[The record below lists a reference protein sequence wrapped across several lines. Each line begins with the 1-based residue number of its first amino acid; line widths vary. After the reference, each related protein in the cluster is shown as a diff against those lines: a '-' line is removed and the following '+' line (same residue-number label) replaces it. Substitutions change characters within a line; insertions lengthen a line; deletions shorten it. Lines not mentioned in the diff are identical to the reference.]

1 MSWISTG
8 QEITVVARGASPRPE
23 LGPIAPTLDDTQDV
37 PIGNLFGAIRRRK
50 AIVFGTALAV
60 TAVVAL
66 IVFQLKPLYTANAVV
81 AIETEN
87 PTHVEEMQGMASRTG
102 PDLNTVATEL
112 DVLRSPVL
120 AQQVAAKL
128 HLTENPEF
136 VPPSQTL
143 AMRLHTLLRWIG
155 FEPSEARELTEKS
168 DSWFNLGPIDPKPLT
183 DDERLAIATI
193 NLRKKISFENSG
205 KSYAIQIVAETGNA
219 KLSAAIANAFA
230 SSYIDFRRQQKQDA
244 ITRAHTLLNAHLIEL
259 RSKVLDAEHAVE
271 DYRVKHGLTPDRGIN
286 GALTVSGQQLSET
299 NTQLTTASTYT
310 AQKEAELREMQGLV
324 KSGRVRTA
332 PQVSTSPLIQRLT
345 EQEADLSGRE
355 ADLASRYGDNNPALR
370 AIQAQ
375 RREIQRKISDE
386 VNRIVGSLGAEVNA
400 ARAREASIRGSL
412 DRIRAQVDVQG
423 DASVR
428 LRDLEAEAQA
438 DRAVYEDY
446 LTRVKRTATD
456 VDVQL
461 PDVSL
466 VSAAS
471 VPLSASFP
479 PKLHFIG
486 FAFAGS
492 TLLGGLLAVLL
503 ERSERGF
510 RSLEEFEATT
520 GLAPLGMIP
529 KTRRLRRGAFSLLK
543 QPREFIE
550 AISYARCQLI
560 DLGARSQV
568 VLVTSAAPSEGKT
581 SFALSLATSAAQAG
595 SRVLLIDCDLRHNS
609 VAKALS
615 VPAKP
620 GLNALFSDGPAG
632 DIVVKDIQS
641 GLHVIPSTS
650 GLANPQDH
658 LASAPMR
665 VLLQQARMR
674 YDLIVLDAPPVL
686 TVADPL
692 PLAVLADS
700 TVLVVRWEKTPKTV
714 VLTALQTLRRY
725 GACVAG
731 GVLTQVNLKKYASSD
746 LGSQAYLHKKY
757 GAVYG

>member
-8 QEITVVARGASPRPE
+8 QEITVVTRGASPRPE
-23 LGPIAPTLDDTQDV
+23 LGPIAPTIDDTQDV

-60 TAVVAL
+60 TALVAL

-128 HLTENPEF
+128 RLTENPEF

-143 AMRLHTLLRWIG
+143 AMRLHALLRWIG
-155 FEPSEARELTEKS
+155 VKPSEARELTEKS

-205 KSYAIQIVAETGNA
+205 KSYAIQIVAETGDA
-219 KLSAAIANAFA
+219 KLSSAIANAFA

-386 VNRIVGSLGAEVNA
+386 
-400 ARAREASIRGSL
+400 
-412 DRIRAQVDVQG
+412 
-423 DASVR
+423 
-428 LRDLEAEAQA
+428 
-438 DRAVYEDY
+438 
-446 LTRVKRTATD
+446 
-456 VDVQL
+456 
-461 PDVSL
+461 
-466 VSAAS
+466 
-471 VPLSASFP
+471 
-479 PKLHFIG
+479 
-486 FAFAGS
+486 
-492 TLLGGLLAVLL
+492 
-503 ERSERGF
+503 
-510 RSLEEFEATT
+510 
-520 GLAPLGMIP
+520 
-529 KTRRLRRGAFSLLK
+529 
-543 QPREFIE
+543 
-550 AISYARCQLI
+550 
-560 DLGARSQV
+560 
-568 VLVTSAAPSEGKT
+568 
-581 SFALSLATSAAQAG
+581 
-595 SRVLLIDCDLRHNS
+595 
-609 VAKALS
+609 
-615 VPAKP
+615 
-620 GLNALFSDGPAG
+620 
-632 DIVVKDIQS
+632 
-641 GLHVIPSTS
+641 
-650 GLANPQDH
+650 
-658 LASAPMR
+658 
-665 VLLQQARMR
+665 
-674 YDLIVLDAPPVL
+674 
-686 TVADPL
+686 
-692 PLAVLADS
+692 
-700 TVLVVRWEKTPKTV
+700 
-714 VLTALQTLRRY
+714 
-725 GACVAG
+725 
-731 GVLTQVNLKKYASSD
+731 
-746 LGSQAYLHKKY
+746 
-757 GAVYG
+757 